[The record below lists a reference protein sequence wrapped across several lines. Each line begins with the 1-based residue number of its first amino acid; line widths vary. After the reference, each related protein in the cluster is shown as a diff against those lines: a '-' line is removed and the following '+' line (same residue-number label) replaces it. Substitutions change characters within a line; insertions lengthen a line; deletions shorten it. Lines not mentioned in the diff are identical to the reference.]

1 MMIDA
6 TWNGGGADASP
17 FHEKGIPA
25 IYFVTTNSYE
35 HLHELTDKPETLNKA
50 LYQQITKLAFL
61 TVKDIAEG
69 KYKREEVQK

>member
-1 MMIDA
+1 
-6 TWNGGGADASP
+6 
-17 FHEKGIPA
+17 A